1 MSACVVPIP
10 TTTATTTDDHR
21 RPQTIDDTYL
31 TAQVPAFDLHAA
43 DFDFPHGK
51 PHRRHRM
58 SMQRRPG
65 EGVDE
70 TGLPGVLQTHD
81 RYFQLLAEEP
91 AAQPCDE
98 PRPQR
103 GTGGRRHWIGSR
115 SSSSECEF
123 VSSGS
128 VVRVLACLLTFERR
142 EACKRLVGS
151 GEQRPRL
158 LQRDGKEFSTA
169 LPGEGHNDL
178 PTPRLSPP
186 SSFLP
191 PPPPSQSVS
200 LLRHPAFEDSRREAG
215 ISSAGIVGARVILR
229 DEEGG
234 EEPPI
239 PVAQSPR
246 TPCSALDRLTSR

>member
-10 TTTATTTDDHR
+10 TTTAPTTDDHR

-128 VVRVLACLLTFERR
+128 VVRVLACLLACFRETRDERR
-142 EACKRLVGS
+142 ARDWWGVGNNDRVFFNVT
-151 GEQRPRL
+151 ERNFQQPYQARATTTYLPRASPL
-158 LQRDGKEFSTA
+158 L
-169 LPGEGHNDL
+169 
-178 PTPRLSPP
+178 PP
-186 SSFLP
+186 SSPLP
-191 PPPPSQSVS
+191 LHLSLSLSCDTRPSRIQG
-200 LLRHPAFEDSRREAG
+200 ARRAYPRRA
-215 ISSAGIVGARVILR
+215 SSAP
-229 DEEGG
+229 E
-234 EEPPI
+234 
-239 PVAQSPR
+239 
-246 TPCSALDRLTSR
+246 